1 MMSSVTIPFHL
12 ALPALL
18 SLIFLLIIYFK
29 RGKLLKP
36 EKKKRRKSRSFIK
49 RFWRE
54 NKVWFWRS
62 SIIFL
67 LVYLYVVSDATY
79 RDIQHQLEIK
89 KYDLD
94 GDGFFSEEEMTREE
108 RESFHLKTFD
118 FKRNLAF
125 VTGIF
130 YAFVASLPFFI
141 IGIILQKLFF
151 ATKYSDHKEVKLD
164 KSY

>member
-18 SLIFLLIIYFK
+18 SLIFLVIIYFK
-29 RGKLLKP
+29 RNTLLKP
-36 EKKKRRKSRSFIK
+36 EKKRRRYRSFIK
-49 RFWRE
+49 RFWRD
-54 NKVWFWRS
+54 NKVWFYRS

-79 RDIQHQLEIK
+79 RDIQHQMEIK

-108 RESFHLKTFD
+108 RESFYLKTFD

-130 YAFVASLPFFI
+130 YAFIASLPFFI
-141 IGIILQKLFF
+141 IGIILQRLFF
-151 ATKYSDHKEVKLD
+151 TTKYSDHKKVKLD